1 MEQRFTFIKTN
12 EIKDD
17 EIEQE
22 ERVEVE
28 TVIEENDFEE
38 LSEKLTNFLAGCGY
52 HDVFVEINQKD
63 EEEYHDDDEDF
74 EDHDESGIEQTA

>member
-28 TVIEENDFEE
+28 TVIEENDFGE
-38 LSEKLTNFLAGCGY
+38 LSEKLTNFLSGCG
-52 HDVFVEINQKD
+52 HNVVVEI
-63 EEEYHDDDEDF
+63 HDRDDEDF
-74 EDHDESGIEQTA
+74 DDDDEYDGGVEQTD